1 MTSFKDEM
9 SLKIPAYLRGDLSDA
24 EMKEIESYAAKNAEF
39 SADIEFQKQLK
50 SAIKDS
56 HDGFVPGEMGWARLS
71 KAMKAESSD
80 LSSSDQNDKRA
91 ANDTSNNKSKAL
103 NFWRYAAAILAV
115 AVIGQAGA
123 IGFISSGDKSEPQYV
138 TVSELAR
145 GDNTVKIAFNKSVT
159 IGELTKEMS
168 DLGGVIISGPSAL
181 GLYAISFETSKTC
194 LEAVEVLETNTAMV
208 ETISRCN

>member
-1 MTSFKDEM
+1 MTTFKDEM
-9 SLKIPAYLRGDLSDA
+9 SLKIPAYLRGDLSDT
-24 EMKEIESYAAKNAEF
+24 ERQELESYAAENPEF

-80 LSSSDQNDKRA
+80 LSSSGHNDQIV
-91 ANDTSNNKSKAL
+91 ANDMVDDKSKAPK
-103 NFWRYAAAILAV
+103 FWRYAAAILAV

-168 DLGGVIISGPSAL
+168 DLGGVIVSGPSAL

-194 LEAVEVLETNTAMV
+194 LKAVEALEANTAMV